1 VGRYQCPTGWMT
13 ALSLLRN
20 ALMKLL
26 LIEDDPDISAYLRK
40 GLEQEGHVVDH
51 ADNGK
56 DGLFLAAT
64 GKFDVLVIDR
74 LLPEVSGLD
83 VLRTLRTTGDKTP
96 TLVLTA
102 LGGVDQRVEGFDAGA
117 DDYLVKPFAFS
128 ELLARL
134 KALARRPPL
143 QQAQTVLTCGKLR
156 LDRLQRVVL
165 AGDDVVDLQPREFS
179 LLETLLLHKG
189 EVLTRTMLLEK
200 VWDFHFDPRTN
211 IVETHV
217 SRLRAKLG
225 ICKDV
230 IQTIRGAGYS
240 ARETA

>member
-1 VGRYQCPTGWMT
+1 
-13 ALSLLRN
+13 
-20 ALMKLL
+20 MKLL
-26 LIEDDPDISAYLRK
+26 LIEDDPDISAYLCK

-51 ADNGK
+51 AANGK

-64 GKFDVLVIDR
+64 GKFEVLIIDR
-74 LLPEVSGLD
+74 MVPELSGID
-83 VLRTLRTTGDKTP
+83 VLRTLRSTGDKTP
-96 TLVLTA
+96 ALFLTA

-143 QQAQTVLTCGKLR
+143 QQAQTVLTCGKLK
-156 LDRLQRVVL
+156 LDRLQRVVM
-165 AGDDVVDLQPREFS
+165 AGDEIVDLQPREFS
-179 LLETLLLHKG
+179 LVETLLLHKG

-200 VWDFHFDPRTN
+200 VWDFHFDPHTN

-217 SRLRAKLG
+217 SRVRAKLG
-225 ICKDV
+225 ACKDV

-240 ARETA
+240 AREPA

>member
-1 VGRYQCPTGWMT
+1 
-13 ALSLLRN
+13 
-20 ALMKLL
+20 MKLL

-51 ADNGK
+51 ANNGR

-74 LLPEVSGLD
+74 LLPEVGGLD

-96 TLVLTA
+96 ALVLTA

-143 QQAQTVLTCGKLR
+143 QQAQTVLTCGRLR
-156 LDRLQRVVL
+156 VDRLKRVVL
-165 AGDDVVDLQPREFS
+165 AGDEVVDLQPREFS

-217 SRLRAKLG
+217 SRVRAKLG
-225 ICKDV
+225 VCKDV
-230 IQTIRGAGYS
+230 IHTIRGAGYV
-240 ARETA
+240 AREPV

>member
-1 VGRYQCPTGWMT
+1 
-13 ALSLLRN
+13 
-20 ALMKLL
+20 MKLL
-26 LIEDDPDISAYLRK
+26 LIEDDPDISAYLSK

-51 ADNGK
+51 ASNGK

-74 LLPEVSGLD
+74 LLPELSGLD
-83 VLRTLRTTGDKTP
+83 VLRTLRTTGDRTP
-96 TLVLTA
+96 ALVLTA
-102 LGGVDQRVEGFDAGA
+102 LSGVEQRVEGFDAGA

-143 QQAQTVLTCGKLR
+143 QQAQAVLTCGKLR
-156 LDRLQRVVL
+156 LDRLKRVVL
-165 AGDDVVDLQPREFS
+165 AGDEVVDLQPREFS
-179 LLETLLLHKG
+179 LLETL
-189 EVLTRTMLLEK
+189 LLEK

-217 SRLRAKLG
+217 SRVRAKLG
-225 ICKDV
+225 VCKDV
-230 IQTIRGAGYS
+230 IQTIRGAGYV
-240 ARETA
+240 AREPA

>member
-1 VGRYQCPTGWMT
+1 
-13 ALSLLRN
+13 
-20 ALMKLL
+20 MKIL
-26 LIEDDPDISAYLRK
+26 LIEEDPAISAYLCK
-40 GLEQEGHVVDH
+40 GLKQEGHGVDH
-51 ADNGK
+51 ASNGR

-74 LLPEVSGLD
+74 LVPDLSGID
-83 VLRTLRTTGDKTP
+83 VLRTLRSTGDKTP
-96 TLVLTA
+96 ALFLTA
-102 LGGVDQRVEGFDAGA
+102 LGGVEQRVEGFDAGA

-143 QQAQTVLTCGKLR
+143 QNAPTILTCGKLR
-156 LDRLQRVVL
+156 LDRLQRVAM
-165 AGDDVVDLQPREFS
+165 AGDEVADLQPREFS

-217 SRLRAKLG
+217 SRLRTKLG
-225 ICKDV
+225 SCKDV
-230 IQTIRGAGYS
+230 IQTVRGAGYI
-240 ARETA
+240 AREPP

>member
-1 VGRYQCPTGWMT
+1 
-13 ALSLLRN
+13 
-20 ALMKLL
+20 MKLL

-51 ADNGK
+51 AANGK

-74 LLPEVSGLD
+74 LLPELGGLD
-83 VLRTLRTTGDKTP
+83 VLRALRTTGDKTP
-96 TLVLTA
+96 ALVLTA

-128 ELLARL
+128 ELMARL

-143 QQAQTVLTCGKLR
+143 QQAQTVLTCGRLR
-156 LDRLQRVVL
+156 LDRLKRVVL
-165 AGDDVVDLQPREFS
+165 AGDEVVDLQPREFS

-217 SRLRAKLG
+217 SRVRAKLG
-225 ICKDV
+225 VCKDL
-230 IQTIRGAGYS
+230 IHTIRGAGYV
-240 ARETA
+240 AREPI

>member
-1 VGRYQCPTGWMT
+1 
-13 ALSLLRN
+13 
-20 ALMKLL
+20 MKLL
-26 LIEDDPDISAYLRK
+26 LIEDDPEISGYLRK
-40 GLEQEGHVVDH
+40 GLEQQGHVVDH
-51 ADNGK
+51 AANGK

-74 LLPEVSGLD
+74 LLPEVGGLD
-83 VLRTLRTTGDKTP
+83 VLRALRTTGDKTP
-96 TLVLTA
+96 ALVLTA
-102 LGGVDQRVEGFDAGA
+102 LSGIDQRVEGFDAGA

-143 QQAQTVLTCGKLR
+143 QQTQTVLTCGKLR

-165 AGDDVVDLQPREFS
+165 AGDEVVDLQPREFS

-217 SRLRAKLG
+217 SRVRAKLG
-225 ICKDV
+225 VCKDL
-230 IQTIRGAGYS
+230 IHTIRGAGYTV
-240 ARETA
+240 REPA